1 MTCEDALALL
11 SGHLD
16 GENTQEEEQ
25 ALLAHLQVCDECR
38 ALLSAFEE
46 VDAGVLALEAE
57 PPQGLRDQILES
69 VRRERP
75 VRLRRRMA
83 PWAVPVVSAAAVV
96 AILLGTGILSQPQ
109 LQFTADSAANTTA
122 SHARAET
129 TMDTAA
135 PYAAADAASEAPA
148 LEKEML
154 EPEMAMASDEAA
166 SSEEMDTSV
175 QADTTTETTTESVE
189 LPVDAVDS
197 TSVAQE
203 IAQARQARVIVL
215 SAMEPSFAAY
225 TQEFLEDGSVLVTLQ
240 DAAAWEQLQT
250 AYPDAP
256 VFEPAAGQAEQY
268 FALVLEL

>member
-46 VDAGVLALEAE
+46 ADAGVLALEAE
-57 PPQGLRDQILES
+57 PPQGLREQILET

-75 VRLRRRMA
+75 VRSRRRMA

-109 LQFTADSAANTTA
+109 LQFTADSASTNTA
-122 SHARAET
+122 SFARAEMA
-129 TMDTAA
+129 MDTAA
-135 PYAAADAASEAPA
+135 TTENADAASEEAAAPETQ
-148 LEKEML
+148 LV
-154 EPEMAMASDEAA
+154 EPEAAMASDAA
-166 SSEEMDTSV
+166 AA
-175 QADTTTETTTESVE
+175 ADTDGAVADAAAVTT
-189 LPVDAVDS
+189 DAAAEQPQAAADS
-197 TSVAQE
+197 ASAAQE

-268 FALVLEL
+268 FALVLES

>member
-1 MTCEDALALL
+1 MTCEEALALL

-25 ALLAHLQVCDECR
+25 ALLAHLEVCDECC

-46 VDAGVLALEAE
+46 ADAGVLALEAE
-57 PPQGLRDQILES
+57 PPQGLREQIMETVRRES
-69 VRRERP
+69 VRPKKR
-75 VRLRRRMA
+75 VK
-83 PWAVPVVSAAAVV
+83 PWAVPTVAAAAVV

-122 SHARAET
+122 SLARAET

-135 PYAAADAASEAPA
+135 PYAAADTASEAPA

-154 EPEMAMASDEAA
+154 EPEMAMASDEAPA
-166 SSEEMDTSV
+166 SEETDAVV
-175 QADTTTETTTESVE
+175 QPDTTTETTTESVE

-203 IAQARQARVIVL
+203 IAQTRQARVIVL
-215 SAMEPSFAAY
+215 SAMEPGLAED
-225 TQEFLEDGSVLVTLQ
+225 TQEYLEDGSVLVTLK

-256 VFEPAAGQAEQY
+256 VFEPATGQAEQY
-268 FALVLEL
+268 FALVLEP